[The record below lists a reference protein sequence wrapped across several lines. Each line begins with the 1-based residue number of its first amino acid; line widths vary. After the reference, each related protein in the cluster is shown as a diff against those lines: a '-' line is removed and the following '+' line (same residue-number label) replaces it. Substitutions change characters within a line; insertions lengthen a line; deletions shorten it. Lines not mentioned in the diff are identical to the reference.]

1 MQKNNYKSFSIA
13 ARELLIDVIDKQGLT
28 RNEVARQIGLTP
40 TTIIRIYKG
49 ESDRLHP
56 RTVTKIAEALG
67 YQARFV
73 GEDRVCILPKDNSGV
88 GTLNSRQKERILRV
102 VTDALRKALAD
113 L

>member
-1 MQKNNYKSFSIA
+1 MQNKNYKSFSDA

-56 RTVTKIAEALG
+56 RTVTRIAEALG

-73 GEDRVCILPKDNSGV
+73 GEDRVSILPKDTSGA
-88 GTLNSRQKERILRV
+88 GTLTNRQKERILRM
-102 VTDALRKALAD
+102 VTDALREALAD